1 MNSLTQDTKFGWR
14 MLWKNPALS
23 LIAILSLALA
33 IGANTAIFT
42 VYNAVLLHTVPVNDP
57 STVVQLFTQ
66 DKGAPNNLGG
76 GGNLFGLSYLNY
88 QDYAKDT
95 AVFSGL
101 YASTGLGAAMTYKD
115 QTDQIR
121 VNLVSGNYF
130 QVLGVPAAIGR
141 TFTAEETA
149 ADGQG
154 ALVVLS
160 HEYFVRGFGGD
171 RSIVG
176 QLISLNHHDFMVAGV
191 APVGFEGTQ
200 TLGGPDAWA
209 PMSMHDTLLTGPFK
223 AFYNERRPRIF
234 NAFGRLK
241 PGVTLAQANAA
252 VLVTSNQL
260 ARQYPADN
268 RAQSASLLPLSQTTI
283 APALRQQFVLAFA
296 MMLAVVGLV
305 LLIACANVA
314 NLLLARGMARHR
326 EIAVRLAMG
335 ATRRRL
341 VRQLLAESIL
351 MALIAGIV
359 GLVLARFFRDLLWAN
374 RPAFLLHS
382 TMDLSLDLRVLLF
395 ALGISLLTGVLFGLA
410 PALRS
415 TRLDLIAQLKE
426 RSEPA
431 GSGQQAFSLRGLLL
445 IGEVTLSLI
454 ALIGAGLFLTS
465 LRNLQ
470 KADPGFDAAHLASL
484 QFDLG
489 AAGFDPAKPDAQLI
503 FDQFEKQ
510 ALDRVRALPGVANAT
525 IASGT
530 PMAASGFARSFL
542 HEGETP
548 NPGRASQ
555 FVSVESITPG
565 NYFDTMRIP
574 LLSGRDFTPNDSEK
588 TQKVMIV
595 NQTMAKQV
603 WPGQDP
609 MGKRVRFTGDTDY
622 TQVVGI
628 ARDSKYFTLSEDP
641 LPFAYLPLA
650 QYPQTALGLTVRAVG
665 APAGLLQEM
674 RAAMRAQDRTLPV
687 TQVQTAAEPIE
698 QSLWAAQMAAY
709 LLAALA
715 LLATIL
721 AAVGIYGVMSYAV
734 RQRSRELGI
743 RMAMGAAAR
752 DIFALVLRN
761 GMTLVA
767 VGILAG
773 ILGALAL
780 GQVVSTFLFGMKPA
794 DPTTFAFYS
803 LLFVLV
809 ALVASFFPAR
819 RATRVDPVV
828 TLRQE

>member
-1 MNSLTQDTKFGWR
+1 MNSLTRDIKSGWR
-14 MLWKNPALS
+14 VLWKNPALS

-42 VYNAVLLHTVPVNDP
+42 VYNAVLLHTVPVSDP

-66 DKGAPNNLGG
+66 DKGANNNLGA
-76 GGNLFGLSYLNY
+76 GGNFLGVSYLNY
-88 QDYAKDT
+88 LDYAKDT
-95 AVFSGL
+95 DVFSGL
-101 YASTGLGAAMTYKD
+101 YAVGGVAPAMTYKD
-115 QTDQIR
+115 ETEQIAAQI
-121 VNLVSGNYF
+121 VTGNYF

-141 TFTAEETA
+141 TFTAQETA

-154 ALVVLS
+154 ALIVFS
-160 HEYFVRGFGGD
+160 HEFFERRFGGD
-171 RSIVG
+171 RSLIG
-176 QLISLNHHDFMVAGV
+176 QLVSLNHHDFMVAGV
-191 APVGFEGTQ
+191 APAGFNGTA
-200 TLGGPDAWA
+200 TLGGPEAWV
-209 PMSMHDTLLTGPFK
+209 PMSMHDVLLTGPFK
-223 AFYNERRPRIF
+223 AFYNERRPRVF

-241 PGVTLAQANAA
+241 PGVTLAQADAA
-252 VLVTSNQL
+252 VLVTSHQL
-260 ARQYPADN
+260 AQQYPADN
-268 RAQSASLLPLSQTTI
+268 RAQSAMVLPLSQTTI
-283 APALRQQFVLAFA
+283 APGQRQQFVLAFS

-314 NLLLARGMARHR
+314 NLLLARGMARQR

-335 ATRRRL
+335 ATRNRL

-351 MALIAGIV
+351 MALIAGMA
-359 GLVLARFFRDLLWAN
+359 GLVLARFFRDLLWAH
-374 RPAFLLHS
+374 RPAGLANS
-382 TMDLSLDLRVLLF
+382 TLDLSLDLRVLLF
-395 ALGISLLTGVLFGLA
+395 ALGISLLTGILFGLA

-431 GSGQQAFSLRGLLL
+431 ASGQQAFSLRGLLL

-470 KADPGFDAAHLASL
+470 KADPGFDAAHIASL
-484 QFDLG
+484 RFDLG
-489 AAGFDPAKPDAQLI
+489 AAGFDPSKPGAQLL

-510 ALDRVRALPGVANAT
+510 TLDRVRALPGVASAT

-542 HEGETP
+542 REGETP

-574 LLSGRDFTPNDSEK
+574 LLSGRDFTPNDSEN
-588 TQKVMIV
+588 TQKVMVV

-609 MGKRVRFTGDTDY
+609 IGKRLRFTGDTDY

-628 ARDSKYFTLSEDP
+628 ARDSKYFTLSENP
-641 LPFAYLPLA
+641 TPFAYFPLS
-650 QYPQTALGLTVRAVG
+650 QYPQTALGLTVRTLG
-665 APAGLLQEM
+665 APSGVLQEM
-674 RAAMRAQDRTLPV
+674 RAAMRAQDRTMPV
-687 TQVQTAAEPIE
+687 TQVQVADDPI
-698 QSLWAAQMAAY
+698 QQTLWPAQMAAY

-752 DIFALVLRN
+752 DIFAMVIRN
-761 GMTLVA
+761 GMTLVG

-780 GQVVSTFLFGMKPA
+780 GQVISTFLFGMKPA
-794 DPTTFAFYS
+794 DPVTFASYS

-809 ALVASFFPAR
+809 ALIASYFPAR